1 MKARLIMIIACLIM
15 IVSGLSAHAL
25 TIQYDGITT
34 EYTGTIFELYV
45 NEKKPELPL
54 EPIIFNDRAL
64 VPVREVFENL
74 GADVVYEDRTKSVN
88 IMYYDNQVTLYIGKN
103 VAYVNGKK
111 FLIPDGVVPK
121 LINKVGEPAKTM
133 VPVRFISES
142 LNIRVEADSK
152 AIYIYN
158 GDEEDKQPEVTPEVK
173 PDVPENNNNNNNGTV
188 QPDKENVIV
197 PPQIPI
203 EGNKVGLYELSHKS
217 TDTEVIA
224 TVKTTKK
231 AEKIETF
238 TLKSPNRIVVDVYNS
253 VLQIEEDAFEINKN
267 GVSSIRTGHENGR
280 TRFVF
285 DVDELYGV
293 DVNVSDSCIEIIINA
308 DSEDITVIPPVST
321 DNSEKLI
328 VLDAG
333 HGGSDP
339 GAIGTLDGRKVN
351 EKDLTLSI
359 VKKAYEI
366 LKNRGYNV
374 QLTRS
379 KDVYPTLTARAKFAN
394 NSNAAI
400 FVSVHI
406 NSATSKEATGT
417 EVYYAPLN
425 NDKSYGIKSSE
436 LAKAL
441 QNELVY
447 NLGSKNRGV
456 KSSNHLVTR
465 TSLMPAALVEIGF
478 ISNENE
484 LSKMVSSD
492 YQDKAAYAIA
502 DGIAAVIGK
511 VSVPDAETRAEL
523 QKERDKDLAEWEK
536 TR

>member
-1 MKARLIMIIACLIM
+1 MKVRLIMIIACLTM
-15 IVSGLSAHAL
+15 IISGVAAHAL

-34 EYTGTIFELYV
+34 EYTGTVFELYV
-45 NEKKPELPL
+45 NDKKPELPL

-88 IMYYDNQVTLYIGKN
+88 IMYFDNQVTLYIGKN

-111 FLIPDGVVPK
+111 FIIPDGVVPK
-121 LINKVGEPAKTM
+121 LINKVGQPAKTM

-158 GDEEDKQPEVTPEVK
+158 GDEEDNESEAVPE
-173 PDVPENNNNNNNGTV
+173 VPENNNVTV
-188 QPDKENVIV
+188 KPDDENVTV
-197 PPQIPI
+197 PPQMPE
-203 EGNKVGLYELSHKS
+203 EGDDVGLYELTYKS
-217 TDTEVIA
+217 TDAEVIT

-231 AEKIETF
+231 AEKIESF

-253 VLQIEEDAFEINKN
+253 VLQINEDNFEVNKN
-267 GVSSIRTGHENGR
+267 GVSTIRIGHENGR

-285 DVDELYGV
+285 DVDELYGI
-293 DVNVSDSCIEIIINA
+293 DVNASDSRIEIIINGE
-308 DSEDITVIPPVST
+308 SEEITVIPPVST

-406 NSATSKEATGT
+406 NSAASKEATGT

-441 QNELVY
+441 QNELIY
-447 NLGSKNRGV
+447 NLGSRNRGV

-484 LSKMVSSD
+484 LEKMVSSE

-511 VSVPDAETRAEL
+511 VGVPDAETRAEL
-523 QKERDKDLAEWEK
+523 QIERDKDIAEWEK